1 MTNTRILL
9 EGLEVSCL
17 IGVHGREQLTPQ
29 PILVDIEAFLDAS
42 AAALADDLE
51 QTRNYDNLAT
61 ELGFILQ
68 ACRFHLLESAAH
80 VLLRWLLLPPVEGSH
95 VAPIQRARVRLSKPQ
110 ALPGRALAIVEC
122 NGEAA
127 TQEWEREEKS
137 WGRVDIVAET
147 RRTGIY
153 RLTIQPQGKLPT
165 HHHQTMREAEL
176 VLEPG
181 LLGWNDGQAPAPLPV
196 GTVLEWS
203 KEQRHGYENPS
214 DAPASLLCVDS
225 PPFDPKDEILEEAS

>member
-9 EGLEVSCL
+9 EGLEVNCL

-29 PILVDIEAFLDAS
+29 PILVNIEAFLDAS
-42 AAALADDLE
+42 AAALADDLD
-51 QTRNYDNLAT
+51 QTRNYDSLAN
-61 ELGFILQ
+61 ELGFILK

-95 VAPIQRARVRLSKPQ
+95 VAAIQQARVRLSKPQ
-110 ALPGRALAIVEC
+110 ALPGRALAVVEC

-127 TQEWEREEKS
+127 SQEWKREAKS
-137 WGRVDIVAET
+137 WGQVDIVAET

-153 RLTIQPQGKLPT
+153 RLTIQPHCELPT
-165 HHHQTMREAEL
+165 HHHQAMREAEF

-181 LLGWNDGQAPAPLPV
+181 LLGWKDGQAPSPLPV
-196 GTVLEWS
+196 GTVLEWN
-203 KEQRHGYENPS
+203 KAQRHGYQNSSE
-214 DAPASLLCVDS
+214 APVSLLCVDS

>member
-1 MTNTRILL
+1 MTNTRILV

-42 AAALADDLE
+42 AAALADDLD

-68 ACRFHLLESAAH
+68 TCRFHLLESAAH
-80 VLLRWLLLPPVEGSH
+80 VLLRWLLLPPVEGSP

-110 ALPGRALAIVEC
+110 ALPGRALAVVEC
-122 NGEAA
+122 SGDAENQA
-127 TQEWEREEKS
+127 WEHEEKS

-153 RLTIQPQGKLPT
+153 RLTLQPDCELPT
-165 HHHQTMREAEL
+165 HHHQVMRESEL

-181 LLGWNDGQAPAPLPV
+181 LLGWKDGQPPTPLTV
-196 GTVLEWS
+196 GTVLEWR
-203 KEQRHGYENPS
+203 KEQRHGYQNSS
-214 DAPASLLCVDS
+214 DTPASLLCVDS